1 MKVHGVACNRNGE
14 RGISLVL
21 VAFGMT
27 MFIAAAAFA
36 IDLASLYVGK
46 SEAQRA
52 ADAAALAGARQI
64 VASGAISS
72 TLTGNTCPTALQTEA
87 IAAGNQ
93 NLVGGQSPGI
103 TASNVACDFS
113 RAGDPLVTVS
123 FTATSPVFFIKYFG
137 STYNSNNVSATA
149 TAEAY
154 DPSGA
159 TSGPTVC
166 AGCLKPLLVP
176 NCDSAANH
184 LVTAGGNPNCPTI
197 GGKQQAYFLTPP
209 NYTIANPGIA
219 PTGII
224 GETWQLHVGGPNS
237 TGGPGLSVPSQYGEV
252 AFGNPGG
259 SDFRTNMQQCTTSL
273 IACGT
278 HLQTI
283 DGSKTGPNGQGVGCL
298 ITYGT
303 NCTPPGGSAT
313 STDTIAVNTAN
324 TPPFTI
330 TAHTGNPFFPNNAT
344 ITQSASLV
352 TVIVYDG
359 SVFRPGQDTVTVVG
373 YMRIFIKDINHG
385 TGGTDDI
392 DTVVIAVSGCG
403 VTGGTCTSVAG
414 TASAGGASFVPIRL
428 VHQ

>member
-64 VASGAISS
+64 VASGAISG
-72 TLTGNTCPTALQTEA
+72 TLTGNTCPAALQTAA

-103 TASNVACDFS
+103 TASSVACDFS

-123 FTATSPVFFIKYFG
+123 FAATAPLFFIKYFG

-176 NCDSAANH
+176 NCDPDH
-184 LVTAGGNPNCPTI
+184 LVAVGSGNANCPKI
-197 GGKQQAYFLTPP
+197 GGLQQSYFLTPP
-209 NYTIANPGIA
+209 NYTIANPGVA
-219 PTGII
+219 PTGVI
-224 GETWQLHVGGPNS
+224 GENWSLH
-237 TGGPGLSVPSQYGEV
+237 TQAAPSQYYEI
-252 AFGNPGG
+252 AF
-259 SDFRTNMQQCTTSL
+259 
-273 IACGT
+273 
-278 HLQTI
+278 
-283 DGSKTGPNGQGVGCL
+283 DGSQSGSNFENDMEKCNTTPVNCGDQLQSLDGKKVGPNGHGVGCL
-298 ITYGT
+298 ISYGLT
-303 NCTPPGGSAT
+303 CKSQNVT
-313 STDTIAVNTAN
+313 STDSIAVDTTK
-324 TPPFTI
+324 TPPYTI
-330 TAHTGNPFFPNNAT
+330 TAGTGNPFFPRNAV

-352 TVIVYDG
+352 SVVVFDG
-359 SVFRPGQDTVTVVG
+359 KLLNPGKDLVTVVG
-373 YMRIFIKDINHG
+373 YLQMFLKDINHSNG
-385 TGGTDDI
+385 NDDVI
-392 DTVVIAVSGCG
+392 DGVIVNISGCG
-403 VTGGTCTSVAG
+403 VVGGTCTSGAG
-414 TASAGGASFVPIRL
+414 TASAGGASFIPIRL

>member
-64 VASGAISS
+64 VASGAISG

-159 TSGPTVC
+159 TTGPTFC
-166 AGCLKPLLVP
+166 SGCLKPFLVP
-176 NCDSAANH
+176 NCDYTH
-184 LVTAGGNPNCPTI
+184 LLTAGGNSNCPLDTAT
-197 GGKQQAYFLTPP
+197 GKHPDYFFTPP
-209 NYTIANPGIA
+209 NNSITHPGVAPGGVVGELWTLHSNAGPSQWNEIAFDSVPPACKG
-219 PTGII
+219 
-224 GETWQLHVGGPNS
+224 GETKTGFEKSVESCSTKTYTCGSQLCALDGA
-237 TGGPGLSVPSQYGEV
+237 
-252 AFGNPGG
+252 AF
-259 SDFRTNMQQCTTSL
+259 
-273 IACGT
+273 
-278 HLQTI
+278 
-283 DGSKTGPNGQGVGCL
+283 GPNGHSVGCL
-298 ITYGT
+298 ITYGVT
-303 NCTPPGGSAT
+303 CNNQDVTAT
-313 STDTIAVNTAN
+313 DSITVNTAN

-330 TAHTGNPFFPNNAT
+330 TAGSGNPFFPASSK
-344 ITQSASLV
+344 ITQSAA
-352 TVIVYDG
+352 IVSVVVFDG
-359 SVFRPGQDTVTVVG
+359 IPVPSGGGPVVVVG
-373 YMRIFIKDINHG
+373 YMRMFIKDINHMG
-385 TGGTDDI
+385 PVDNL
-392 DTVVIAVSGCG
+392 DTVILSISGCG
-403 VTGGTCTSVAG
+403 VTGGNCSSGAG
-414 TASAGGASFVPIRL
+414 TASGGGANLVPIRL

>member
-1 MKVHGVACNRNGE
+1 MNVHGAACNRNGE

-36 IDLASLYVGK
+36 IDVASLYVGK

-72 TLTGNTCPTALQTEA
+72 TLTGTTCPTALQTEA

-103 TASNVACDFS
+103 TASSVACDFS

-159 TSGPTVC
+159 TSGPAVC
-166 AGCLKPLLVP
+166 AGCLKPLLLP
-176 NCDSAANH
+176 NCDPDH
-184 LVTAGGNPNCPTI
+184 LVAAGGNVNCPTI
-197 GGKQQAYFLTPP
+197 GGKQQSYFLTPP
-209 NYTIANPGIA
+209 NYSITNPGVS
-219 PTGII
+219 PTGVV

-237 TGGPGLSVPSQYGEV
+237 TGGTGGVPSQYGEV
-252 AFGNPGG
+252 SFDGSKGG
-259 SDFRTNMQQCTTSL
+259 STFQNDMQQCTTSL

-283 DGSKTGPNGQGVGCL
+283 DGSKTGPNGHGVGCL
-298 ITYGT
+298 ISYGAT
-303 NCTPPGGSAT
+303 CTSQSVN

-324 TPPFTI
+324 TPPYTI

-359 SVFRPGQDTVTVVG
+359 SQFHPGQNTVTVVG
-373 YMRIFIKDINHG
+373 YMRMFIKDITHN
-385 TGGTDDI
+385 GGNDDI
-392 DTVVIAVSGCG
+392 DAVVLGVWGCG
-403 VTGGTCTSVAG
+403 VAGGTCGAG
-414 TASAGGASFVPIRL
+414 SESGGGASFVPIRL

>member
-64 VASGAISS
+64 VASGAISG

-103 TASNVACDFS
+103 TASSVACDFS

-154 DPSGA
+154 NPSGA

-166 AGCLKPLLVP
+166 AGCLNPLLIP
-176 NCDSAANH
+176 NCDSAHPVA
-184 LVTAGGNPNCPTI
+184 VGSGNPNCQTI
-197 GGKQQAYFLTPP
+197 GGMQQAYFLTPP
-209 NYTIANPGIA
+209 NYSIANPGVA
-219 PTGII
+219 PTGIV
-224 GETWQLHVGGPNS
+224 GETWGLHVGGPNA
-237 TGGPGLSVPSQYGEV
+237 TGGPAVPSQYGEV
-252 AFGNPGG
+252 SFDGTNGG
-259 SDFRTNMQQCTTSL
+259 SAFQNDMNQCTTSL

-283 DGSKTGPNGQGVGCL
+283 DGSKTGPNGHGVGCL
-298 ITYGT
+298 ISYGSDCMSQSV
-303 NCTPPGGSAT
+303 N

-324 TPPFTI
+324 TPPYTI

-359 SVFRPGQDTVTVVG
+359 SLYHPGQNTVTVVG
-373 YMRIFIKDINHG
+373 YMRMFIKDITHM
-385 TGGTDDI
+385 GGNDDI
-392 DTVVIAVSGCG
+392 HAVVLGAWGCG
-403 VTGGTCTSVAG
+403 VAGGTCGAG
-414 TASAGGASFVPIRL
+414 SESAGGASFVPIRL